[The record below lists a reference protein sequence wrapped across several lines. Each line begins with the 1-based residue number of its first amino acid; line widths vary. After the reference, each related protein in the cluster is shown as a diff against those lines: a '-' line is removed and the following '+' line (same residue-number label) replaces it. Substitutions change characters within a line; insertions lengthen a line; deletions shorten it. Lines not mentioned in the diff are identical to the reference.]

1 MLERGRYKTKQQEA
15 ILAFFEAG
23 RDRCFTAEEAHA
35 HLGES
40 GMDVGKTTVYRAI
53 TRLCE
58 EGVLRRYTPAESGD
72 AACYQFNSCQDR
84 HLHIRCRGCG
94 ELAHMDCE
102 AVEGF
107 CRHIASHHGFQLDEG
122 QTVLVGL
129 CQQCASGEGGHAR
142 GNSAPR
148 EDPAP

>member
-1 MLERGRYKTKQQEA
+1 MLERKRYKTKQQEA
-15 ILAFFEAG
+15 VLAFFQAG
-23 RDRCFTAEEAHA
+23 QERCFTAEEAYA

-72 AACYQFNSCQDR
+72 AAFYQYNSCKDN
-84 HLHIRCRGCG
+84 HLHIRCRVCG

-129 CQQCASGEGGHAR
+129 CGRCASLEGGQTRRKEKQQEEAAR
-142 GNSAPR
+142 
-148 EDPAP
+148 